1 MGQLED
7 IQIFL
12 RVVDAGGIS
21 RAADQLNIAKSA
33 VSRRLAQLE
42 ERLETKLIHRTTRR
56 ISLTEEGKLY
66 YQQALN
72 VVDSVKALDNM
83 LVTSNEGFQG
93 QLNLALPLSFGL
105 LHLTPVIDAFMKKQP
120 KLKIKVDLSD
130 KEINLIEEGVD
141 VAFRIGSLNDS
152 SIQARKILPIKLVVC
167 ASPEY
172 IEKHG
177 EPVSVAA
184 LSESTFLLYS
194 AEGSNTFTLTNK
206 QGKEESFVVKGRL
219 QSNNGDFLK
228 ELALKG
234 HGLIVMPTFVCW
246 RELQSGVLVRV
257 LPDYELAS
265 LNAYAIYPQ
274 NRFLSQSAR
283 GFIDFL
289 VEYFEGKAYWDDFY
303 FIGLTF
309 VLN

>member
-105 LHLTPVIDAFMKKQP
+105 LHLTPVIDAFMKKHP

-130 KEINLIEEGVD
+130 KEINLVEEGVD

-172 IEKHG
+172 IEKYG

-289 VEYFEGKAYWDDFY
+289 VEYFEGKAYWDDF
-303 FIGLTF
+303 
-309 VLN
+309 

>member
-172 IEKHG
+172 IEKYG

-246 RELQSGVLVRV
+246 RELQSGELVRV

-289 VEYFEGKAYWDDFY
+289 VEYFEGKAYWDDF
-303 FIGLTF
+303 
-309 VLN
+309 

>member
-42 ERLETKLIHRTTRR
+42 ARLETKLIHRTTRR

-72 VVDSVKALDNM
+72 VVDSVKALDSM

-105 LHLTPVIDAFMKKQP
+105 LHLTPVIDAFMQKHP

-130 KEINLIEEGVD
+130 NEINLVEEGVD
-141 VAFRIGSLNDS
+141 VAFRIGTLNDS
-152 SIQARKILPIKLVVC
+152 SIQARKILPIKLIVC

-177 EPVSVAA
+177 EPTSVAA
-184 LSESTFLLYS
+184 LSERTFLRYS
-194 AEGSNTFTLTNK
+194 SEGSNTFTLTNK

-234 HGLIVMPTFVCW
+234 QGLIVMPTFVCW
-246 RELQSGVLVRV
+246 RELKSGELLRV

-289 VEYFEGKAYWDDFY
+289 VEYFEGETYWDDF
-303 FIGLTF
+303 
-309 VLN
+309 

>member
-42 ERLETKLIHRTTRR
+42 ERLKTKLIHRTTRR

-72 VVDSVKALDNM
+72 VVDSVKALDSM
-83 LVTSNEGFQG
+83 LLNSHEGFQG

-105 LHLTPVIDAFMKKQP
+105 LHLTPVIDAFMKQHP
-120 KLKIKVDLSD
+120 RLKIKVDLSD
-130 KEINLIEEGVD
+130 KEINLVEEGVD
-141 VAFRIGSLNDS
+141 VAFRIGELNDS

-177 EPVSVAA
+177 EPTSVSS
-184 LSESTFLLYS
+184 LSERSFLRYS
-194 AEGSNTFTLTNK
+194 SEGSNTFSLTN
-206 QGKEESFVVKGRL
+206 QQASEERFVVKGRL

-234 HGLIVMPTFVCW
+234 QGLIVMPTFVCW
-246 RELQSGVLVRV
+246 RELQSGALVRV
-257 LPDYELAS
+257 LPDYELTS

-289 VEYFEGKAYWDDFY
+289 IEYFEGKASYWDDF
-303 FIGLTF
+303 
-309 VLN
+309 

>member
-42 ERLETKLIHRTTRR
+42 ARLETKLIHRTTRR

-93 QLNLALPLSFGL
+93 QLNLAVPLSFGL
-105 LHLTPVIDAFMKKQP
+105 LHLTPVIDAFMKKHP

-130 KEINLIEEGVD
+130 KEINLVEEGVD
-141 VAFRIGSLNDS
+141 VAFRIGTLNDS
-152 SIQARKILPIKLVVC
+152 SIQARKILPIKLVIC

-177 EPVSVAA
+177 EPISVAA
-184 LSESTFLLYS
+184 LSENTFLRYS
-194 AEGSNTFTLTNK
+194 SEGSNTFTLSNK

-246 RELQSGVLVRV
+246 RELQSGELLRV

-289 VEYFEGKAYWDDFY
+289 VEYFEGKAYWDDF
-303 FIGLTF
+303 
-309 VLN
+309 

>member
-42 ERLETKLIHRTTRR
+42 ARLETKLIHRTTRR

-72 VVDSVKALDNM
+72 VVDSVKALDSM
-83 LVTSNEGFQG
+83 LVTSDEGFQG

-105 LHLTPVIDAFMKKQP
+105 LHLTSVIDAFMQKHP

-130 KEINLIEEGVD
+130 KEINLVEEGVD
-141 VAFRIGSLNDS
+141 VAFRIGTLNDS

-172 IEKHG
+172 IEKCG
-177 EPVSVAA
+177 EPTSVAA
-184 LSESTFLLYS
+184 LSESTFLRYS
-194 AEGSNTFTLTNK
+194 SEGSNTFTLTNK

-234 HGLIVMPTFVCW
+234 QGLIVMPTFVCW
-246 RELQSGVLVRV
+246 RELQSGELVRV

-289 VEYFEGKAYWDDFY
+289 VEYFDGKAYWDDF
-303 FIGLTF
+303 
-309 VLN
+309 

>member
-42 ERLETKLIHRTTRR
+42 ARLETKLIHRTTRR

-72 VVDSVKALDNM
+72 VVDSVKALDSM

-105 LHLTPVIDAFMKKQP
+105 LHLTPVIDAFMKKHP

-130 KEINLIEEGVD
+130 KEINLVEEGVD
-141 VAFRIGSLNDS
+141 VAFRIGTLNDS
-152 SIQARKILPIKLVVC
+152 SIQARKILPIKLVIC

-177 EPVSVAA
+177 EPISVAE
-184 LSESTFLLYS
+184 LSENTFLRYS
-194 AEGSNTFTLTNK
+194 SEGSNTFTLTNK
-206 QGKEESFVVKGRL
+206 QGNEESFVVKGRV

-234 HGLIVMPTFVCW
+234 QGLIVMPTFVCW
-246 RELQSGVLVRV
+246 RELQSGELLRV
-257 LPDYELAS
+257 LPDFELS
-265 LNAYAIYPQ
+265 TLNAYAIYPR

-289 VEYFEGKAYWDDFY
+289 VEYFEGKAYWDEF
-303 FIGLTF
+303 
-309 VLN
+309 